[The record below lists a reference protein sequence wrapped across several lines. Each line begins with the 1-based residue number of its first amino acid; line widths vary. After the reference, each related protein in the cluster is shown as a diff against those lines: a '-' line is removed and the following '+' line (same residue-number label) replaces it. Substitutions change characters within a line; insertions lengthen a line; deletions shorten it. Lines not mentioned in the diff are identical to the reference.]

1 MVREKM
7 DDWMQDAKEL
17 AQAERELKIERW
29 VFITLEYRDED
40 RTREVLHKIDIPVS
54 MLDRWRWLIE
64 WRQAKLTCLNPR
76 RRVLVYYCYYDKR
89 TGLHMGTNSLL
100 SRVTATKA
108 KITKMEKVIAE
119 CVDYMVKN
127 DLFFDAEIDEQL
139 SSIKLEL
146 EEKKVN
152 YTMMMNLVKMEV
164 AMRKENPNVFKL
176 FVGYKK
182 LGEFDSIL
190 EAKKFADKSGLSG
203 VFNLIGEKYQDS
215 WYEPQKG
222 K

>member
-1 MVREKM
+1 MVQEKM
-7 DDWMQDAKEL
+7 DDWMQDAKDL

-29 VFITLEYRDED
+29 VFITLEYRNED
-40 RTREVLHKIDIPVS
+40 RTRKVLHKIDIPVS

-89 TGLHMGTNSLL
+89 TGLHTGFNFLL
-100 SRVTATKA
+100 SRVAAAKA
-108 KITKMEKVIAE
+108 QITKVERAIAE
-119 CVDYMVKN
+119 YVGYMVHN
-127 DLFFDAEIDEQL
+127 DLFFDAETDERL
-139 SSIKLEL
+139 SKIKLKL
-146 EEKKVN
+146 DEKKNN
-152 YTMMMNLVKMEV
+152 YMKMMDLVQAEV
-164 AMRKENPNVFKL
+164 AKQKENPNVFKL